1 MMELMTTFG
10 KADDCKETGSH
21 EEQDDVF
28 GVESHFVDLGT
39 LNERQKRKSRKE

>member
-10 KADDCKETGSH
+10 KADDCKETSSH